1 MRSTTPQRHR
11 PEIIERNKGKKTSAQ
26 NGGRAA
32 EFNDVIGYYCRVMS
46 CLLFE
51 VKLTRPI
58 VIRYSILNFCRHSPP
73 RMSSSGH
80 AQTSNSSAIR
90 ALQMELRSLQSQPVE
105 VGIFGPPGT
114 LYQGGYFKA
123 HLKFPTNYP
132 YSPPTMRFI
141 HSVWHPNV
149 YENGDTCISILHP
162 PVDDPHMISLLNEPN
177 TSSPANVDAS
187 VMYRKYKDYGDQEY
201 ATVIRKQVDKSKEEA
216 RKDNVVVPETIDE
229 YVVKAKPKLGNESND
244 VIDLDED
251 YYDYEDDDTD
261 EDGNYGGDD
270 EEDSGQG
277 DDES

>member
-1 MRSTTPQRHR
+1 
-11 PEIIERNKGKKTSAQ
+11 
-26 NGGRAA
+26 
-32 EFNDVIGYYCRVMS
+32 
-46 CLLFE
+46 
-51 VKLTRPI
+51 
-58 VIRYSILNFCRHSPP
+58 
-73 RMSSSGH
+73 MSSSGH

-105 VGIFGPPGT
+105 GFTVTCDDDNMFKWTVGIFGPPGT

-162 PVDDPHMISLLNEPN
+162 PVDDPHSGERWNPTQSVRTVLLSVISLLNEPN

-261 EDGNYGGDD
+261 EEGDYGGDD